1 MIKKIKLTERD
12 LRNIVKRIIKEG
24 EEEKNSYYEKMMEF
38 ISTNGI
44 LYVIDFMGGLDEFS
58 KKLPEYIDNKE
69 NKIKI
74 IKEIVNYFKGKTDDY
89 RFYLE
94 NDITIAEGFDPET
107 NTGYITM
114 VTSLNEEDVYVYTYE
129 IDEGGYLSDDPTSQY
144 YINYEDMYFTH
155 IDSLFDEL
163 VDMYF

>member
-1 MIKKIKLTERD
+1 
-12 LRNIVKRIIKEG
+12 
-24 EEEKNSYYEKMMEF
+24 
-38 ISTNGI
+38 
-44 LYVIDFMGGLDEFS
+44 MGGLDEFS